1 MAPNRKA
8 IDKALVLS
16 VAREVV
22 ATEKVP
28 SRAKVWNRL
37 GIIESTGNKNA
48 KAYLHEIDAILHPA
62 VEPDSGLEPAGL
74 SDDEAGKVGVVHPD
88 NPWSAEDVIR
98 FYGDDPDK
106 VIIKDK
112 RGTFWGQ
119 PEKPN
124 HHLRVNWI
132 AEADLV
138 RPPDPADWDPPA
150 PPKPRRRKPD
160 EPEHGLVV
168 SDHHAP
174 RHEPV
179 FHALLL
185 ERLRDTQP
193 DFIDINGD
201 LLDFPDVSSHRTR
214 DEYNH
219 SVNECLKAAL
229 TILRDYRHVCPDARI
244 TLKRG
249 NHCERLDIK
258 QIDHCPEVRKIA
270 PGGGEDVDGNEDE
283 RPWHHL
289 GRLLYLDELHIDYID
304 EHWEQAKTR
313 PSPKLSLRHGFSTSP
328 SAGKIMLDKLSGSTI
343 QGHDHRLSLNM
354 RTRHTGEDDDPLEV
368 RMAMSGGC
376 ACEIPGGLGYVKGG
390 EPDWQNA
397 AVELTIWDDG
407 DFLASP
413 IIYVP
418 GRLLTPDKRY
428 TA

>member
-1 MAPNRKA
+1 MAREVANSERLPSRTKVANRLGIVASTLNKWA
-8 IDKALVLS
+8 AKEGWLDEVDAVLR
-16 VAREVV
+16 REVV
-22 ATEKVP
+22 AP
-28 SRAKVWNRL
+28 R
-37 GIIESTGNKNA
+37 
-48 KAYLHEIDAILHPA
+48 
-62 VEPDSGLEPAGL
+62 VEPEGV
-74 SDDEAGKVGVVHPD
+74 SDDGSGGKVGIV
-88 NPWSAEDVIR
+88 NPETPWTAEDVIR
-98 FYGDDPDK
+98 FYGDDPAECQ
-106 VIIKDK
+106 IKDK

-132 AEADLV
+132 SKRDTLQ
-138 RPPDPADWDPPA
+138 PPDPSDWTP
-150 PPKPRRRKPD
+150 PPKPKPRKLKKD
-160 EPEHGLVV
+160 EPRRGLVI

-179 FHALLL
+179 FHALMLQ
-185 ERLRDTQP
+185 RLRDTQP
-193 DFIDINGD
+193 DFIDVNGD
-201 LLDFPDVSSHRTR
+201 LLDFPDVSTHRTR

-219 SVNECLKAAL
+219 SVNECLRAAL
-229 TILRDYRHVCPDARI
+229 GILRDYRHVCPDAEI

-258 QIDHCPEVRKIA
+258 QIDNCPETRKVA
-270 PGGGEDVDGNEDE
+270 PGGGETVDGETDE
-283 RPWHHL
+283 RPWHDL
-289 GRLLYLDELHIDYID
+289 ARLLYLDELHITYID

-328 SAGKIMLDKLSGSTI
+328 SAGKVMLDKLSGSTI
-343 QGHDHRLSLNM
+343 QGHDHRLSLTL
-354 RTRHTGEDDDPLEV
+354 RTRHTGEADDPLEV

-397 AVELTIWDDG
+397 AVELTIWNDG
-407 DFLASP
+407 DFLATP

-418 GRLLTPDKRY
+418 GRLICPDKRY